1 MKAGSGVPSE
11 EEVAGLMA
19 PPEAVPSVGSLG
31 RIGEEENAET
41 SWRNFVCRA
50 SHPVAAFF
58 HLAFKGAALGV
69 YLFGAFFFG
78 LEYVNTFVIT
88 VLLLAADFWTVKNV
102 TGRLLVGLRWWV
114 KIRDDGSNEW
124 RFESAPATRVQS
136 ALDSRIFWTSV
147 TLAPVVWGTFAALA
161 FIRLSLDWFLID
173 AVAVGL
179 TGANLIGFYRCSA
192 AAKERLAS
200 MAAQGAARG
209 LSMLPSAFPA
219 LGGRMLTAIGAG
231 ALSAVLASGAAAAAG
246 AAAGGAA
253 AAGSGAAAVGAG
265 AAAPT
270 LSAGAAAAGSS
281 GRDGNAGV
289 NPFANVPRGGP
300 ASAGGRSAAAG
311 GAAASE
317 AHNPFGD
324 FDDDVGR
331 QTI

>member
-1 MKAGSGVPSE
+1 MKGPAEDEIS
-11 EEVAGLMA
+11 GLMA
-19 PPEAVPSVGSLG
+19 PEAVPAAGSLG
-31 RIGEEENAET
+31 RIGEVENAET

-50 SHPVAAFF
+50 SHPIAAFF
-58 HLAFKGAALGV
+58 HIAFKGAALGV
-69 YLFGAFFFG
+69 YLFGAIFFG

-192 AAKERLAS
+192 AAKERLTS

-231 ALSAVLASGAAAAAG
+231 ALSAVLASGAAAAA
-246 AAAGGAA
+246 AGGAA
-253 AAGSGAAAVGAG
+253 AAGSGAAAVGTG

-270 LSAGAAAAGSS
+270 L
-281 GRDGNAGV
+281 
-289 NPFANVPRGGP
+289 
-300 ASAGGRSAAAG
+300 AAG
-311 GAAASE
+311 GAAAGSAGRDGNSGVNPFASVPRGGATNGGAGAGGRGGAAAGSE

-324 FDDDVGR
+324 FEDDLGR